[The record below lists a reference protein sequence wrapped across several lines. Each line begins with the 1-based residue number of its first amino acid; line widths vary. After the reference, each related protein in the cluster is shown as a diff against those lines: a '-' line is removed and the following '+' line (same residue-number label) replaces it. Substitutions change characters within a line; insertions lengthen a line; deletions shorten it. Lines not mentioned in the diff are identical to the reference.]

1 MMQGCEMNKSTEKC
15 NSHPSKSFRATIWVF
30 AISLYAIG
38 NAVVLLVA
46 TIAGEGLLLTTTIN
60 IAAIAIICAVLI
72 MYQKK
77 HKAQLEQDS
86 PGGDAK

>member
-1 MMQGCEMNKSTEKC
+1 MNKSTEKC
-15 NSHPSKSFRATIWVF
+15 NSHPSKCFRAPIWIL
-30 AISLYAIG
+30 AISLYAVG

-46 TIAGEGLLLTTTIN
+46 AIVGEGLLLTTTIN
-60 IAAIAIICAVLI
+60 IVAIAITGTVLI

-77 HKAQLEQDS
+77 RKAQLEQDS